1 MRDRVA
7 YEALELA
14 EQHPFDLLL
23 TDVVM
28 PGLSGPETAS
38 QLREQTPGPARALH
52 VRLCALEQG
61 LFGQHRARTQAVS
74 TRRPARRRP
83 AHAHEPARRLAL
95 NVSLAPR

>member
-38 QLREQTPGPARALH
+38 QLREQTPGLPVLFTSG
-52 VRLCALEQG
+52 CA
-61 LFGQHRARTQAVS
+61 
-74 TRRPARRRP
+74 P
-83 AHAHEPARRLAL
+83 
-95 NVSLAPR
+95 

>member
-28 PGLSGPETAS
+28 PGLFGPETAS
-38 QLREQTPGPARALH
+38 QLREQTPGPARALFTS
-52 VRLCALEQG
+52 G
-61 LFGQHRARTQAVS
+61 Y
-74 TRRPARRRP
+74 
-83 AHAHEPARRLAL
+83 
-95 NVSLAPR
+95 AP